1 MTERRQAMQ
10 CGCGKLIGWRMGGK
24 CLACRYR
31 EAKMTRRVLR
41 NETRTCTICTAQF
54 APAAPNQ
61 KCCSEECSRIL
72 HRRHM
77 EEQFEKKRQE
87 RAEKLRPKPAKRTRK
102 RNEPT
107 DQKTFKSVIQEERKS
122 EAPKAG
128 LRCNPARLRKPLLP
142 PTKDRAKT
150 VKEEPDIMYEEAY
163 HGFMQEPERYA
174 SHGEF
179 GRLNNPRAYSEEDLE
194 VIRQMSS
201 EGATNTA
208 IGMKLGRNPG
218 AIKQKIQTMK
228 RLGDL

>member
-1 MTERRQAMQ
+1 MQ

-31 EAKMTRRVLR
+31 EAKMKRRTIG
-41 NETRTCTICTAQF
+41 NE
-54 APAAPNQ
+54 
-61 KCCSEECSRIL
+61 
-72 HRRHM
+72 
-77 EEQFEKKRQE
+77 
-87 RAEKLRPKPAKRTRK
+87 
-102 RNEPT
+102 
-107 DQKTFKSVIQEERKS
+107 SVIPEERKS
-122 EAPKAG
+122 EAPKVG

-150 VKEEPDIMYEEAY
+150 VKEEPDIMYEETY

-194 VIRQMSS
+194 VIREMTA

-208 IGMKLGRNPG
+208 IGMKLGRNPA
-218 AIKQKIQTMK
+218 AIKQKIQSMK

>member
-1 MTERRQAMQ
+1 MKRRT
-10 CGCGKLIGWRMGGK
+10 IG
-24 CLACRYR
+24 
-31 EAKMTRRVLR
+31 
-41 NETRTCTICTAQF
+41 NE
-54 APAAPNQ
+54 
-61 KCCSEECSRIL
+61 
-72 HRRHM
+72 
-77 EEQFEKKRQE
+77 
-87 RAEKLRPKPAKRTRK
+87 
-102 RNEPT
+102 
-107 DQKTFKSVIQEERKS
+107 SVIPEERKS
-122 EAPKAG
+122 EAPKVG

-194 VIRQMSS
+194 VIREMTA

-208 IGMKLGRNPG
+208 IGMRLGRNPG
-218 AIKQKIQTMK
+218 AIKQKVQTMK